1 MIAQR
6 RPSYYL
12 LQGHDDLEELT
23 NSHLRVLANANVID
37 KELADSAMSQRLLFK
52 GGKAP
57 GIKQDAQTLK
67 GINVARG
74 RLGTLLNQQL
84 YDLDRLD
91 LTAKVSLHH
100 ELQQKVSHYLNSL
113 ASPVVAEKVGLL
125 GEKLLSASN
134 TDKVTYSFTLFEKTP
149 GGNRVRVQT
158 DNTDQPFDLNEGSKL
173 GAGFYR
179 QITRT
184 DDLSGNCG

>member
-1 MIAQR
+1 MGDALWAWFGTDFGRFNQVLNAEPTEQNRSLRGLALRQVLALMIAQR

-23 NSHLRVLANANVID
+23 NSHLRVLANAKVID
-37 KELADSAMSQRLLFK
+37 KDLADSAMSQRLLFK

-113 ASPVVAEKVGLL
+113 ASPAVAEKVGLL
-125 GEKLLSASN
+125 GERLLSAQQHRQSY
-134 TDKVTYSFTLFEKTP
+134 VQLYS
-149 GGNRVRVQT
+149 V
-158 DNTDQPFDLNEGSKL
+158 
-173 GAGFYR
+173 
-179 QITRT
+179 
-184 DDLSGNCG
+184 